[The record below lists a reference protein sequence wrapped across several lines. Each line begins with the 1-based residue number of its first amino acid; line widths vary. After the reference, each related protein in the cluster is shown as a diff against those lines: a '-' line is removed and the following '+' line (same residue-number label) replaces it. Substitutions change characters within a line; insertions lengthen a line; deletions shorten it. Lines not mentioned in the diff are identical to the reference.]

1 MQIQKKDR
9 YATLQ
14 KYKKKN
20 EEIGTFFQDCTNR
33 VMRVILD
40 VVKAVK
46 NNRCQPWAAHGPQRN
61 AQDLGKT
68 PSVPIFPTF

>member
-1 MQIQKKDR
+1 MSHCKN
-9 YATLQ
+9 T
-14 KYKKKN
+14 KKN
-20 EEIGTFFQDCTNR
+20 RRNRNFFPRLHEQGHEGHIRCR
-33 VMRVILD
+33 EGR
-40 VVKAVK
+40 K